1 MYGLPPPTFGYIGG
15 GDSCFLE
22 WLIQVA
28 WIFVSKQSSV
38 PLQVGVGQGINLFPG
53 IVGGKLGSLD
63 QIEWRQETFSG
74 NSKLWKNNKK
84 TGNKLWKSL
93 GFLCLRF
100 GRQLALTHPAICV
113 FVKIFTPSLGPVT
126 YKRPEI
132 IVWVFEYKQ
141 NRYH

>member
-53 IVGGKLGSLD
+53 IVGGKLGNLD
-63 QIEWRQETFSG
+63 QIE
-74 NSKLWKNNKK
+74 
-84 TGNKLWKSL
+84 
-93 GFLCLRF
+93 
-100 GRQLALTHPAICV
+100 
-113 FVKIFTPSLGPVT
+113 
-126 YKRPEI
+126 
-132 IVWVFEYKQ
+132 
-141 NRYH
+141 